1 MKKSTLTQRIKKS
14 IWKTLTITTL
24 AAMTL
29 SPVQTQAQATRTAH
43 KSKTESCTVYT
54 VSKANRHGKRLI
66 TIETG
71 DGNLFTFTSAKR
83 WKKSD
88 KGVAT
93 FDTKRTKSRKDDVVT
108 SVKKSKDL
116 YLTHRYIEKHYKGCS
131 TVKFI
136 KEGKQWQ
143 NIKLKTRRGKH
154 IVYIEVIKSVSRGD
168 WGRTTKYDS
177 YIKYNKPVRKGKK
190 VTSYCIYNPNCNYYD
205 DVTAVIDNGM
215 IR

>member
-1 MKKSTLTQRIKKS
+1 MKKSIFTQKIKKS
-14 IWKTLTITTL
+14 IWKIFTVTTL

-29 SPVQTQAQATRTAH
+29 LPVQTRAQATRTAH
-43 KSKTESCTVYT
+43 TNKTESCTVYT
-54 VSKANRHGKRLI
+54 VSKSNRHGKRLV
-66 TIETG
+66 TIKTS
-71 DGNLFTFTSAKR
+71 DRNLFDFSSAKR

-88 KGVAT
+88 KGIVT
-93 FDTKRTKSRKDDVVT
+93 FDTKGTKSRKDDTIT

-116 YLTHRYIEKHYKGCS
+116 YLTYRYIEKHYKNY

-143 NIKLKTRRGKH
+143 NIKLKTRKGKH
-154 IVYIEVIKSVSRGD
+154 IVYIEVIKSVSHGN
-168 WGRTTKYDS
+168 WGHTTKYGS